1 MTNGELV
8 LTNARVV
15 LGDEVILGSV
25 AVRDGRIADIS
36 TGIVAAGKDLD
47 GDYLL
52 PGIVELHTDH
62 VEYHLRPR
70 PGVHWEAMP
79 AVLAHDA
86 QLTAA
91 GATTVL
97 DAVRL
102 GSEPSNRE
110 TVTRSARRLMDAIT
124 TASAA
129 GAFRADHAIH
139 LRCEV
144 SAEDCLD
151 RFEEFADH
159 PLVRLASLMDH
170 TPGQR
175 QFHDL
180 AQFKKYYIGKG
191 LVSESDLDAY
201 ADELLHE
208 ASRHADRN
216 RHAVAEGARRR
227 GIALAAHDDA
237 TTEHVKESVGL
248 GVRIAEFPTTIMA
261 AEAAVAHGLSVVMGA
276 PNIVRGGSQSGNV
289 AASALL
295 ERGLLHVF
303 SSDYVP
309 SSPMQA
315 AFQLVADGT
324 VRLEDAVK
332 LISSNP
338 ATAIGLDDRGEITV
352 GKRGDLVRVRTHALP
367 GTPEHPAGL
376 SVPIVRTVYRQG
388 VRVA

>member
-1 MTNGELV
+1 MTKELV
-8 LTNARVV
+8 LTNARLV
-15 LGDEVILGSV
+15 LGDEVVLGSV
-25 AVRDGRIADIS
+25 VVRDGQIADIG
-36 TGIVAAGKDLD
+36 TGTVPAGKDLD

-52 PGIVELHTDH
+52 PGIVEVHTDH
-62 VEYHLRPR
+62 AEYHMRPR
-70 PGVHWEAMP
+70 PGVHWDALP

-86 QLTAA
+86 QMTAA
-91 GATTVL
+91 GVTTVL

-124 TASAA
+124 TAAEA
-129 GAFRADHAIH
+129 GAFRADHAVH

-144 SAEDCLD
+144 SAGDCAD
-151 RFEEFADH
+151 RFEEFADD
-159 PLVRLASLMDH
+159 PRVRLASLMDH

-175 QFHDL
+175 QFNDL
-180 AQFKKYYIGKG
+180 AEFKKYYVGKG
-191 LVSESDLDAY
+191 RVSDSDIDAY
-201 ADELLHE
+201 VDELLRE
-208 ASRHADRN
+208 ADLYADRN
-216 RHAVAEGARRR
+216 RHLVAGAARRR
-227 GIALAAHDDA
+227 GIVLAAHDDA

-248 GVRIAEFPTTIMA
+248 GVRIAEFPTTIVA
-261 AEAAVAHGLSVVMGA
+261 AESAVAQGLSVVMGA

-295 ERGLLHVF
+295 ERGLLHIL

-309 SSPMQA
+309 SSPLQA

-324 VRLEDAVK
+324 FRLQDAVK

-338 ATAIGLDDRGEITV
+338 AKAVGLDDRGDITV
-352 GKRGDLVRVRTHALP
+352 GKRGDLVRVRTHTLP

-376 SVPIVRTVYRQG
+376 TVPIVRTVYRQG

>member
-1 MTNGELV
+1 MTNELV

-25 AVRDGRIADIS
+25 LVRDGRITDVS
-36 TGIVAAGKDLD
+36 TGQGLTGEDLD

-52 PGIVELHTDH
+52 PGVVELHTDH
-62 VEYHLRPR
+62 AEYHLRPR
-70 PGVHWEAMP
+70 PGVHWEALP

-86 QLTAA
+86 QMTAA

-102 GSEPSNRE
+102 GSGPGNRE
-110 TVTRSARRLMDAIT
+110 TMTRSAHRLAEAIM
-124 TASAA
+124 TAADA

-151 RFEEFADH
+151 RFEEFADN
-159 PLVRLASLMDH
+159 PRVRLASLMDH

-175 QFHDL
+175 QFEDL
-180 AQFKKYYIGKG
+180 AEFKKYHIGKG
-191 LVSESDLDAY
+191 LVSESNIDAY
-201 ADELLHE
+201 IDERVQEAQLHT
-208 ASRHADRN
+208 DRN
-216 RHAVAEGARRR
+216 RYAVADAARQR
-227 GIALAAHDDA
+227 GIPLASHDDA
-237 TTEHVKESVGL
+237 TKEHVAESVGL
-248 GVRIAEFPTTIMA
+248 GVRIAEFPTTITA
-261 AEAAVAHGLSVVMGA
+261 AESAVAHGLSVVMGA
-276 PNIVRGGSQSGNV
+276 PNIVRGGSHSGNV

-295 ERGLLHVF
+295 QRGLLHIL

-309 SSPMQA
+309 SSPLQA
-315 AFQLVADGT
+315 VFQLVADGT
-324 VRLEDAVK
+324 IRLEDGAK
-332 LISSNP
+332 LISTNP
-338 ATAIGLDDRGEITV
+338 AKAVGLDDRGEIAP
-352 GKRGDLVRVRTHALP
+352 GKRADLIRVGTHALP
-367 GTPEHPAGL
+367 GTAAHPAGL

>member
-1 MTNGELV
+1 MTNELV
-8 LTNARVV
+8 LTDARVV

-25 AVRDGRIADIS
+25 VVRDGRIADVS
-36 TGIVAAGKDLD
+36 TGIVAAGEDLD

-52 PGIVELHTDH
+52 PGVVELHTDH
-62 VEYHLRPR
+62 AEYHLRPR

-86 QLTAA
+86 QMTSA

-110 TVTRSARRLMDAIT
+110 TVTRSARRLADAIT
-124 TASAA
+124 TAAAA
-129 GAFRADHAIH
+129 GALRADHAIH

-144 SAEDCLD
+144 SAEDCVD
-151 RFEEFADH
+151 RFEEFADN
-159 PLVRLASLMDH
+159 PRVRLASLMDH

-175 QFHDL
+175 QFGDV
-180 AQFKKYYIGKG
+180 AAFKKYYIGKG
-191 LVSESDLDAY
+191 LVSESNVDAY
-201 ADELLHE
+201 VDELLHE
-208 ASRHADRN
+208 ARLHADRN
-216 RHAVAEGARRR
+216 RHAVAEAARRR
-227 GIALAAHDDA
+227 GIVLAAHDDA
-237 TTEHVKESVGL
+237 TTEHVEESVGL
-248 GVRIAEFPTTIMA
+248 GMRIAEFPTTIAA
-261 AEAAVAHGLSVVMGA
+261 AESAVAHGLSVVMGA

-295 ERGLLHVF
+295 ERGLLHVL

-315 AFQLVADGT
+315 VFQLVADGT
-324 VRLEDAVK
+324 IRLEDAVK
-332 LISSNP
+332 LVSSNP
-338 ATAIGLDDRGEITV
+338 AKAVGLDDRGEITV

>member
-1 MTNGELV
+1 MTHDELV

-25 AVRDGRIADIS
+25 AVRDGRIADIG
-36 TGIVAAGKDLD
+36 TGIVAAGEDLD

-86 QLTAA
+86 QMTAA

-110 TVTRSARRLMDAIT
+110 TVTRSARLLMDAIT
-124 TASAA
+124 TAAAA

-180 AQFKKYYIGKG
+180 AEFKKYYIGKG
-191 LVSESDLDAY
+191 LVSESNIDAY
-201 ADELLHE
+201 AVELLHN
-208 ASRHADRN
+208 ASLHADRN
-216 RHAVAEGARRR
+216 RHAVAEAARRR

-237 TTEHVKESVGL
+237 TTEHVAESVRL
-248 GVRIAEFPTTIMA
+248 GARIAEFPTTIVA
-261 AEAAVAHGLSVVMGA
+261 AESAVAHGLSVVMGA

-295 ERGLLHVF
+295 ERELLHVL

-309 SSPMQA
+309 SSPVQA

-324 VRLEDAVK
+324 IRLEDAVK

-338 ATAIGLDDRGEITV
+338 AKAVGLDDRGDITV